1 MIRAL
6 VVKTTGSSGTIP
18 QDTVDILE
26 TTIDDVSGEVIAYA
40 ITRFMERGARDA
52 SALPVIMKK
61 GRPGF
66 LIRVIC
72 TNDKSVEIAE
82 LMARELGT
90 LGVRCLPAVHRFIA
104 ERTVQYID
112 VEIAGNHRNMPV
124 KIGWLHGVVYSLK
137 AEYDPAQ
144 EWARELGIPL
154 LEVQRAIENAAWKS
168 VTKSGLG
175 SGDR

>member
-1 MIRAL
+1 
-6 VVKTTGSSGTIP
+6 
-18 QDTVDILE
+18 
-26 TTIDDVSGEVIAYA
+26 
-40 ITRFMERGARDA
+40 
-52 SALPVIMKK
+52 MKK

-72 TNDKSVEIAE
+72 TSDKSAGLAE

-124 KIGWLHGVVYSLK
+124 KIGWFHGEAYSLK

-144 EWARELGIPL
+144 EWARELGMPL
-154 LEVQRAIENAAWKS
+154 LEVQQAIENAAWIS
-168 VTKSGLG
+168 FTKTG
-175 SGDR
+175 SGSGAR